1 MTVYM
6 LVQALDEDQEGDVVE
21 YGKIFEE
28 DREFNQGE
36 FAECLRDQ
44 WLQVRRHRHRRVCRL
59 FSCSA
64 EPCTEMVACLG
75 RHASAVLEVGI
86 ERLTALL

>member
-1 MTVYM
+1 MAAYM
-6 LVQALDEDQEGDVVE
+6 LVQALDEDQEGDIVE

-44 WLQVRRHRHRRVCRL
+44 WLQVRCHGHRGVR
-59 FSCSA
+59 CSA
-64 EPCTEMVACLG
+64 QSSTGMVACLG
-75 RHASAVLEVGI
+75 KGRHLQCSKRGS
-86 ERLTALL
+86 